1 MERNEYREKYN
12 RLKSLLDANK
22 QQEAIEIV
30 EGTNWNKCNNVN
42 AIVLAAEVYENA
54 GRYEEAR
61 ELLYLAHERSPI
73 GRTIIYH
80 LALDCIQLGDMAEA
94 KDFYD
99 EFVEIA
105 PHDSLKYILKYKL
118 SKAQGAENTTLIAIL
133 EELKEHD
140 FLEEWSYELA
150 YLYHKTLQID
160 KCIDLCDEII
170 LWFGDGPYVERALE
184 MKMIYQPLDK
194 MQEDKYR
201 SFQNKRDGITEIKA
215 NELLSSGEIVSKN
228 IAIPSVEIQ
237 AERFNTINLQAEIK
251 KNIDEI
257 MKATEAG
264 AVNEN
269 MENIKTLVEEI
280 PYLQVSEEAEEK
292 PVVKEQHN
300 TESLMDT
307 FKGYLAEEYDGQMSL
322 LVPEPKEIEEQ
333 IEGQMTIEDVM
344 AEWEKTK
351 RAAEATLQDAEKK
364 ELEEAKDQALREANQ
379 IMDRLEDAMPRLEAG
394 VSPNELLKEKYMSK
408 TEDPQETE
416 PASTAPVN
424 MDDYIPSI
432 EEIEYENQISQ
443 NSKESYDE
451 PEQKSEEPEPE
462 QKPDEPDDKSA
473 DKHMDV
479 FNIPKVAVA
488 GAAAGAVAGVGLAV
502 PVIHGADAVEGA
514 VDLAEKLADKPAVE
528 KSVNL
533 GDTRR
538 WEPPHIDIDSKSP
551 EENEISKGLKEE
563 IQEIAHEA
571 VHKDAMEPGETT
583 VHDVTEEDDQVNIE
597 EASKIVAGVNDM
609 LQQEIDRIMAE
620 DAAREQ
626 EVLIDDMTPVAEPLQ
641 EIEEEPVAE
650 ESISEDEVELDLAAE
665 VQEMLEEESD
675 DEVNQEVTEEKID
688 IQETSDGESEELPE
702 INLAAEVQEMLEKE
716 ESVAEDDEPTA
727 QEADEDLP
735 TIIDPEEL
743 LKEEADESEEEVLP
757 EIAEVELEP
766 EEVAELV
773 DEKVLEKAI
782 ATEMPQMEL
791 TEDEQEIFSYFMPI
805 SGMKNTICQALTG
818 AKSHIETRKNSA
830 TGNIII
836 QGITGSGKTMLAS
849 NLIKVLQNETGK
861 LMGPAGK
868 IDAEQL
874 NKKDIAVVMSKV
886 EGGSLIIEHASKLT
900 EASMETLRQQMSL
913 PSTHVLVVLE
923 AEKDQVEKKLAKN
936 TKFASMFTEK
946 ITIPIFTID
955 ELVNFGKVYALE
967 NGYAVDEMAILAMY
981 NRINLIQHLGRPTSL
996 IEVRDIMENA
1006 ISKAERGGIKAAF
1019 GRLGSKRY
1027 DEDGNLI
1034 LREKDFDLN

>member
-280 PYLQVSEEAEEK
+280 PYLQVSEEPEEK

-394 VSPNELLKEKYMSK
+394 VTPNELLKEKYMSK
-408 TEDPQETE
+408 SEDAQETE

-451 PEQKSEEPEPE
+451 SE

-479 FNIPKVAVA
+479 FNIPKVAAA

-514 VDLAEKLADKPAVE
+514 VDLAEKLADKPAIE

-571 VHKDAMEPGETT
+571 VHKDMIEPGETT

-626 EVLIDDMTPVAEPLQ
+626 EDLTDDMTPVAEPLQ

-665 VQEMLEEESD
+665 VQELLEEESD
-675 DEVNQEVTEEKID
+675 DEVNQEVN
-688 IQETSDGESEELPE
+688 EEL
-702 INLAAEVQEMLEKE
+702 VSE
-716 ESVAEDDEPTA
+716 ESVAVDEEPTA

-743 LKEEADESEEEVLP
+743 LKEETDESEEEELP

-874 NKKDIAVVMSKV
+874 NKKDIAAVMSKV

-913 PSTHVLVVLE
+913 SSTHVLVVLE

>member
-1 MERNEYREKYN
+1 M
-12 RLKSLLDANK
+12 
-22 QQEAIEIV
+22 

-215 NELLSSGEIVSKN
+215 NEFLSSGEIVSKN

-280 PYLQVSEEAEEK
+280 PYLQVSEELEEK

-408 TEDPQETE
+408 TEDPQESE
-416 PASTAPVN
+416 PESTAPVN

-432 EEIEYENQISQ
+432 EEIEYENQVSQ

-451 PEQKSEEPEPE
+451 SEQESDEPEPE
-462 QKPDEPDDKSA
+462 QKPDEPGDKSDDK
-473 DKHMDV
+473 HRDV

-502 PVIHGADAVEGA
+502 PVIHGADAAEGA

-626 EVLIDDMTPVAEPLQ
+626 EAIV
-641 EIEEEPVAE
+641 
-650 ESISEDEVELDLAAE
+650 EDTK
-665 VQEMLEEESD
+665 EMLDAEESD
-675 DEVNQEVTEEKID
+675 DEVNQEVTEEKIEV
-688 IQETSDGESEELPE
+688 QETSDGESEELPE
-702 INLAAEVQEMLEKE
+702 INLAAEVQEMLDAE

-727 QEADEDLP
+727 QEAEELTSEELVAEEPTAQEAEEDLP

-743 LKEEADESEEEVLP
+743 LKEDAEESEEEALP

-782 ATEMPQMEL
+782 AKEMPQMEL

-874 NKKDIAVVMSKV
+874 NKKDIAAVMSKV
-886 EGGSLIIEHASKLT
+886 EGGSLIIEHASNLT

-913 PSTHVLVVLE
+913 SSTHVLVVLE

>member
-215 NELLSSGEIVSKN
+215 NEFLSSGEIVSKN

-280 PYLQVSEEAEEK
+280 PYLQVSEEPEEK

-408 TEDPQETE
+408 TEDPQESE
-416 PASTAPVN
+416 PASTASVN

-432 EEIEYENQISQ
+432 EEIEYENQVSQ
-443 NSKESYDE
+443 NSKESYD
-451 PEQKSEEPEPE
+451 EPE

-479 FNIPKVAVA
+479 FNIPKVAAA

-514 VDLAEKLADKPAVE
+514 AGLAEKLADKPAVE

-571 VHKDAMEPGETT
+571 VHKDAKEPGETT

-626 EVLIDDMTPVAEPLQ
+626 EDLTDDMTPVAEPLQ

-675 DEVNQEVTEEKID
+675 DEVNQEVTEELV
-688 IQETSDGESEELPE
+688 S
-702 INLAAEVQEMLEKE
+702 E
-716 ESVAEDDEPTA
+716 ESVADDEEPVA
-727 QEADEDLP
+727 QEADDLP

-743 LKEEADESEEEVLP
+743 LKEDADESEEEALP

-782 ATEMPQMEL
+782 AKEMPQMEL

-874 NKKDIAVVMSKV
+874 NKKDIAAVMSKV
-886 EGGSLIIEHASKLT
+886 EGGSLIIEHASQLT

-913 PSTHVLVVLE
+913 SSTHVLVVLE